1 MSCGPYNTRQS
12 YQAVLSR
19 LLRLCGRGLVLA
31 GGSEA
36 VAEVRDGGCGREE
49 GGGRGQVSPRHVVVV
64 GRDGGGGVATGGPVQ
79 HPSWE
84 VREGGRRRTCG
95 RQHGGVG
102 RVPSGS
108 CNSQQSTPS
117 NVNRQHHQQLTIIT
131 INSQ

>member
-1 MSCGPYNTRQS
+1 MSWAPPRPSCGPYNTRHS
-12 YQAVLSR
+12 YQAVLSG

-49 GGGRGQVSPRHVVVV
+49 GGWCGQVTPRHVVVV
-64 GRDGGGGVATGGPVQ
+64 RRDGGGGVATGGPVQ

-84 VREGGRRRTCG
+84 VREGGRGRTCG

-108 CNSQQSTPS
+108 CNSQ
-117 NVNRQHHQQLTIIT
+117 HHQMSTVIT
-131 INSQ
+131 INS